1 MIKRYIESQILK
13 DFNKGKIICLI
24 GPRQVGKTTML
35 GALESPDEKILK
47 LNCDDILDVNQIE
60 NRSTIELKNLIKDY
74 GMVQIDEV
82 QRIENVGLALKK
94 LADLK
99 LPVKIIVTGS
109 SSLGIRDKVYEPATG
124 RLLEY
129 NLYPFSLLEL
139 ANATSRLEE
148 QKQLETRMIYGL
160 YPEIVTDPSDA
171 KRLLMGITNNYLY
184 KDTLSYGGV
193 KKPDMLQKLVR
204 ALALQLGSEVSYNEL
219 SRMVGADKQTIEKYI
234 DLLEKAFVVFRLS
247 SYSRNL
253 RNEIQKGKKIYFYD
267 NGIRNAIISNFA
279 PLELRN
285 DVGALWENLMI
296 SERIKRNS
304 YLRNYAQS
312 FFWRTHSQQEIDYVE
327 EEDGRLSAYE
337 FKWNINSKA
346 KEPKLFKETYPESTF
361 QTITPNNY
369 WHFIS

>member
-1 MIKRYIESQILK
+1 MIERYIESQIIK

-24 GPRQVGKTTML
+24 GPRQVGKTTL
-35 GALESPDEKILK
+35 LDSLIVPSEKILR
-47 LNCDDILDVNQIE
+47 LNCDDILDAHQIE
-60 NRSTIELKNLIKDY
+60 NRSTVELKNLIKDY

-82 QRIENVGLALKK
+82 QRIENIGLALKK
-94 LADLK
+94 IADLK

-109 SSLGIRDKVYEPATG
+109 SSLGIRDKIYEPATG

-139 ANATSRLEE
+139 ENATSRLEE
-148 QKQLETRMIYGL
+148 QKQLEARMVYGL

-184 KDTLSYGGV
+184 KDILSYGGI
-193 KKPDMLQKLVR
+193 KKPEILQKLVR
-204 ALALQLGSEVSYNEL
+204 ALALQLGSEVSYTEL
-219 SRMVGADKQTIEKYI
+219 SRTVGADKQTIENYI
-234 DLLEKAFVVFRLS
+234 GLLEKSFVVFRLS
-247 SYSRNL
+247 SFSRNL

-296 SERIKRNS
+296 SERIKRNA
-304 YLRNYAQS
+304 YFRNYAQS
-312 FFWRTHSQQEIDYVE
+312 YFWRTHSQQEIDYIE
-327 EEDGRLSAYE
+327 DEDGKLSAYE
-337 FKWNINSKA
+337 FKWNVHSKA
-346 KEPKLFKETYPESTF
+346 IEPKLYKDTYPGSTF
-361 QTITPNNY
+361 QVVTRDNY
-369 WHFIS
+369 WDFIS

>member
-1 MIKRYIESQILK
+1 MIERQIEPQIRK
-13 DFNKGKIICLI
+13 DFSKGKIICLI
-24 GPRQVGKTTML
+24 GPRQVGKTTL
-35 GALESPDEKILK
+35 LDALANSSEKLLR
-47 LNCDDILDVNQIE
+47 LNCDDFLDADQIE

-74 GMVQIDEV
+74 EMVQIDEV

-94 LADLK
+94 IADLK

-129 NLYPFSLLEL
+129 NLYPFSLSEL
-139 ANATSRLEE
+139 AASTSRLEE
-148 QKQLETRMIYGL
+148 QKQLESRMIYGL
-160 YPEIVTDPSDA
+160 YPEIVTDSSDA

-184 KDTLSYGGV
+184 KDILSYGGV
-193 KKPDMLQKLVR
+193 KKPDLLQKLVR

-219 SRMVGADKQTIEKYI
+219 SRMVGADKQTIENYI

-279 PLELRN
+279 PLGFRN

-327 EEDGRLSAYE
+327 EEDGQISAYE
-337 FKWNINSKA
+337 FKWNVSSKV
-346 KEPKLFKETYPESTF
+346 KEPKLFKETYPFSTF
-361 QTITPNNY
+361 QIITPNNY
-369 WHFIS
+369 WQFVS

>member
-1 MIKRYIESQILK
+1 MIERTIESQILK
-13 DFNKGKIICLI
+13 DFHKGKIICLI
-24 GPRQVGKTTML
+24 GPRQVGKTTL
-35 GALESPDEKILK
+35 LDSLIDPSTRILR
-47 LNCDDILDVNQIE
+47 LNCDDVLDANQIE
-60 NRSTIELKNLIKDY
+60 NRSTVELKNLIKDY

-82 QRIENVGLALKK
+82 QRVENVGLTLKK
-94 LADLK
+94 IADLK

-129 NLYPFSLLEL
+129 NLYPLSLLEL
-139 ANATSRLEE
+139 ANSTSHLEE
-148 QKQLETRMIYGL
+148 QKELETRMIYGL

-184 KDTLSYGGV
+184 KDILSYGGI
-193 KKPDMLQKLVR
+193 KKPDLLQKLVR

-219 SRMVGADKQTIEKYI
+219 SRIVGADKQTIENYI
-234 DLLEKAFVVFRLS
+234 DLLEKSFVVFRLS

-285 DVGALWENLMI
+285 DIGALWENLMI
-296 SERIKRNS
+296 TERIKRNS
-304 YLRNYAQS
+304 YFRNYAQS
-312 FFWRTHSQQEIDYVE
+312 FFWRTHSQQEIDYIE
-327 EEDGRLSAYE
+327 EVDGQLSAYE

-346 KEPKLFKETYPESTF
+346 KEPKLFKETYPESEF
-361 QTITPNNY
+361 QIITPDNY
-369 WHFIS
+369 WDFIS